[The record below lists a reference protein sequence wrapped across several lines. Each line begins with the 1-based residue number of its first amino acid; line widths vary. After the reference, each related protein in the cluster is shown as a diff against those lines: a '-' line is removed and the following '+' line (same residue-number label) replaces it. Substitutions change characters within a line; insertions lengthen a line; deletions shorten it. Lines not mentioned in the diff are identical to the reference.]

1 MAKAPSADVRRELTR
16 RVADR
21 LAGSGIARSVVA
33 EAVGRVL
40 DALEPMTRAAVTSP
54 PSTILAAISARSVPD
69 LGSRVR
75 RDLER
80 DGVVI
85 EEMGLGAA
93 GQHTVVAVRVSASA
107 RAALERLAERSHY
120 SLSFLNHPDTPAY
133 SSA

>member
-16 RVADR
+16 RVTHR
-21 LAGSGIARSVVA
+21 LAGSGIARSVVE
-33 EAVGRVL
+33 EAVDCVL
-40 DALEPMTRAAVTSP
+40 GALEPTAGRLGPSQA
-54 PSTILAAISARSVPD
+54 STILAAISARSVPD

-80 DGVVI
+80 DGIVI

-93 GQHTVVAVRVSASA
+93 GQHTVVTVRVSASA
-107 RAALERLAERSHY
+107 RAALQRLAERSHY
-120 SLSFLNHPDTPAY
+120 SLSFLNQPDTPAS

>member
-1 MAKAPSADVRRELTR
+1 MAKSPSADVKRELTR
-16 RVADR
+16 RVAGR
-21 LAGSGIARSVVA
+21 LAGSGIARSVME
-33 EAVGRVL
+33 EAVDRVL
-40 DALEPMTRAAVTSP
+40 DALDPVAAAGGTAQ

-93 GQHTVVAVRVSASA
+93 GQHTVVTVRVSASA
-107 RAALERLAERSHY
+107 RAALQRLAERSHY
-120 SLSFLNHPDTPAY
+120 SLSFLNHPDTPA
-133 SSA
+133 